1 MFKTV
6 IKYILQDLPPLGES
20 GSEVSY
26 FIQKPRNVAE
36 VTKLSDNIK
45 KNWLEST
52 QKYIKTLINNHTFLV
67 QDPEKGEPV
76 NPCMDIYKD
85 RIQYD
90 GSIDKLNLGIMVRG
104 NLKKRNWL
112 DKIGHQHP
120 PWGLWYM

>member
-1 MFKTV
+1 MNLVQK
-6 IKYILQDLPPLGES
+6 
-20 GSEVSY
+20 VSY
-26 FIQKPRNVAE
+26 FIPKPRNFAE

-120 PWGLWYM
+120 P